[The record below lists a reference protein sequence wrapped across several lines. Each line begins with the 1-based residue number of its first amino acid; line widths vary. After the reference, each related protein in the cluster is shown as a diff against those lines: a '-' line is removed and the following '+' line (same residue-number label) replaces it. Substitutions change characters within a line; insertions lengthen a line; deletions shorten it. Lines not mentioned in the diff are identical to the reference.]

1 MSSENLITPWNCSI
15 KRELKIDENHLS
27 LPSSIPVVLETSLSK
42 LLKNLHVQIKGEKKM
57 AKKKIP
63 PATENTKAPKEK
75 TKKTTKIAEKEKA
88 PKKNPEP
95 KEKNVPV
102 PIERKPSTRKSPTR
116 REEKETPE
124 EKEEEVDSDE
134 PLLFTEYEIPI
145 EKIVVG
151 DHQPRNRESIL
162 ARGSLTELKENIQKV
177 GLLQPILVQEKED
190 GTYLLISGERRLRA
204 CEQLGHKKIRAV
216 LPSIRTLRSMEKDG
230 VTLQEIALFENLRR
244 KDLTP
249 IEEGNCFKQLLKIFP
264 EMTQEELA
272 KRLGLGEAH
281 VSLRVNFLKFPEE
294 VQAMIEN
301 GQVSA
306 SQAREL
312 LRLQDPKRVRGEEKR
327 ERLLLDVA
335 KKIDVEKL
343 TYKKAKELVDEA
355 LGEKT
360 VRNAEALTRLGAK
373 KAVYYFSMLHE
384 KFDDIDLAELK
395 GEEEKERLD
404 KLRETLPGLIEKLQQ
419 LKKKVA
425 NMVK

>member
-1 MSSENLITPWNCSI
+1 
-15 KRELKIDENHLS
+15 
-27 LPSSIPVVLETSLSK
+27 
-42 LLKNLHVQIKGEKKM
+42 M
-57 AKKKIP
+57 AKKKKEPTPKDSELSKKKTKEP
-63 PATENTKAPKEK
+63 PQKTEKKQPSGKKKEEPPKE
-75 TKKTTKIAEKEKA
+75 EK
-88 PKKNPEP
+88 
-95 KEKNVPV
+95 VP
-102 PIERKPSTRKSPTR
+102 
-116 REEKETPE
+116 TPE
-124 EKEEEVDSDE
+124 EKKPTKRKPTTRKETKEKEPTEEEARTE
-134 PLLFTEYEIPI
+134 QPLLFTEYEIPI
-145 EKIVVG
+145 EKIAVG

-162 ARGSLTELKENIQKV
+162 MRGSLTELKENIQKV

-216 LPSIRTLRSMEKDG
+216 LPSSRTLRSMERDG

-281 VSLRVNFLKFPEE
+281 VSLRMNFLKFPEE
-294 VQAMIEN
+294 VQALIEI
-301 GQVSA
+301 GQVSP

-312 LRLQDPKRVRGEEKR
+312 LRLQDPKRIRGEEKR

-343 TYKKAKELVDEA
+343 TYKRAKELVDEI

-360 VRNAEALTRLGAK
+360 ARNAEALTRLGAK

-384 KFDDIDLAELK
+384 KFDDIDLSELK

-404 KLRETLPGLIEKLQQ
+404 KLHETLPGLIEKLQQ